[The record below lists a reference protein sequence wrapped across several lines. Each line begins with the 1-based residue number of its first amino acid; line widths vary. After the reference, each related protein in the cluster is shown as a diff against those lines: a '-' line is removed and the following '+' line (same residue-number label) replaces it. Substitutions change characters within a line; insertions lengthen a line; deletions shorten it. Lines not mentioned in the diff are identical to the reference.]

1 MKKVVQISEVC
12 LVICCMSIY
21 LNFVKL
27 SEICSVIFHRRM
39 KYSGMRVKTSFTNL
53 LDIDLLPVDSC
64 EF

>member
-1 MKKVVQISEVC
+1 MGAVGSE
-12 LVICCMSIY
+12 
-21 LNFVKL
+21 KL
-27 SEICSVIFHRRM
+27 SQSGDSVVIFHRRM